1 MGCSDVSGVIS
12 SVAQGPGRKRNG
24 LIVWYRCPRCN
35 TRRDEAA
42 GQLQSIHSCRRWS
55 CCFLFPTWRAFCSPY
70 GGGNVGHARSGVR
83 SAERLAYRRD
93 SRCPF
98 CHASWRASASL
109 SIPTCSGHATGC
121 CPCQHDGFERLDC
134 TAALGRLPS
143 DGRRPHS
150 AEDDP
155 LLPVERKRSG
165 RSRTSLNG
173 NARTFTE
180 PTTSSCWAALRH
192 GEAELAARSGPPRS
206 PTTRFG
212 NKRNL

>member
-1 MGCSDVSGVIS
+1 MARILLTLRRRQCR
-12 SVAQGPGRKRNG
+12 ACAKRG
-24 LIVWYRCPRCN
+24 AI
-35 TRRDEAA
+35 
-42 GQLQSIHSCRRWS
+42 G
-55 CCFLFPTWRAFCSPY
+55 
-70 GGGNVGHARSGVR
+70 
-83 SAERLAYRRD
+83 
-93 SRCPF
+93 
-98 CHASWRASASL
+98 RASCVSSRFAMSVL
-109 SIPTCSGHATGC
+109 SRQLARIGVPVHPHMLRPRDRLL
-121 CPCQHDGFERLDC
+121 PCQHDGFERLDC

-192 GEAELAARSGPPRS
+192 GEAESWLRGAALRDHQLRDSGINAISNLFAKRGAAPRQCEAPTIGSGAAPQGERGASHTARFARSCGLLAPLHPA
-206 PTTRFG
+206 
-212 NKRNL
+212 